1 MVQTKLPLLL
11 SFTLLIS
18 GLSANEFI
26 LQKEKNLDREIQTLY
41 KEIARARELLSYESI
56 DALPSNT
63 IIQFVGTFPN
73 RTGIRIRKF
82 RVDTEPGSKSRLKSS
97 EEKSLLI
104 EFNGSVLSKLEVSVT
119 TEDTEIEQKTKTL
132 IRDLTPLDENLNDM
146 TILFSGLDGK
156 IEFPLSDMRNDDI
169 REERNQFKKDFYIK
183 FLLDFHSQIS
193 SIIAL
198 QKSRGAKSQKNM
210 LKQLNQSLGY

>member
-1 MVQTKLPLLL
+1 MAQTKLPLLL
-11 SFTLLIS
+11 SFTLLIT

-41 KEIARARELLSYESI
+41 KEVARARELLSYENI

-82 RVDTEPGSKSRLKSS
+82 KVDTEHGSKSKLKSS

-104 EFNGSVLSKLEVSVT
+104 EFNGSVLSKLEISVS

-156 IEFPLSDMRNDDI
+156 TEFPLSDMRNDEI

-198 QKSRGAKSQKNM
+198 QKSRGPKAQKNM